1 MKLNNK
7 TANGQIYFCEG
18 HQLYHLEFGNVLIN
32 LNEDELDKFREYIT
46 ALSFNSN
53 PFAPENISQKKKI
66 TISLG
71 LSTVFISLTPAEFM
85 QLKRLLSLHKNS
97 ELLQNQEVINYN
109 MIYN

>member
-46 ALSFNSN
+46 ALSFTSS
-53 PFAPENISQKKKI
+53 PFDPENISQKKKI

-85 QLKRLLSLHKNS
+85 ELKRLLSLHRNS
-97 ELLQNQEVINYN
+97 ELLQNHEVINYN

>member
-46 ALSFNSN
+46 ALSFTSN
-53 PFAPENISQKKKI
+53 LFEPLSLAHKKKI
-66 TISLG
+66 TVGLG
-71 LSTVFISLTPAEFM
+71 LSTVFISLTPAEFLE
-85 QLKRLLSLHKNS
+85 LKRLLSLHKNS
-97 ELLQNQEVINYN
+97 ELLQNREVINYN